1 VDVSRVL
8 TVDGQNVIKMST
20 KLTLQVGDEK
30 ISWEK
35 PEDGYCAIDIVDGF
49 YKVMLGTTFFKETI
63 LKDMQKFINN
73 DGFTEKL

>member
-1 VDVSRVL
+1 
-8 TVDGQNVIKMST
+8 MAT

-35 PEDGYCAIDIVDGF
+35 PEDDYCAIDIVDGF
-49 YKVMLGTTFFKETI
+49 YRVMLGTTFFRETI

-73 DGFTEKL
+73 GGSIEEL